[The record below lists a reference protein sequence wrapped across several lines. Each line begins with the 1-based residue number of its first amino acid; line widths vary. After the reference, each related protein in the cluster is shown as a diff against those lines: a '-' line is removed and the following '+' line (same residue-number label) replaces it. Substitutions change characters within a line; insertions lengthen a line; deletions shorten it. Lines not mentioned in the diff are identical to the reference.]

1 MDGRLLAA
9 FRSLYEAAAP
19 ALAQQQQ
26 QASSSG
32 GGSGS
37 SSGGGGSTAQ
47 LGSSW
52 PQHLRRAVA
61 RRSQEVLA
69 GMPTPLLQDLEQLAG
84 WERQSGDAPHSWG
97 AAQAHYSATIAA
109 YEARCGSLL
118 GAAAGTAAGS
128 GSAAA
133 VDAGAAALAEGGSTN
148 EQPLLDAGAAG
159 QDAALAALLLQQAR
173 QAEQAQGA
181 APGGST
187 QQPESGSGGGSGG
200 GSILPMIYRAY
211 KKLILTD
218 AILLAD

>member
-19 ALAQQQQ
+19 ALAQLQ
-26 QASSSG
+26 QASSS
-32 GGSGS
+32 SS

-69 GMPTPLLQDLEQLAG
+69 GMPTSVLQDLEQLAG
-84 WERQSGDAPHSWG
+84 WEWQSGDAPHSWG
-97 AAQAHYSATIAA
+97 PAQAHYSATIAA
-109 YEARCGSLL
+109 YETQCGSLV
-118 GAAAGTAAGS
+118 GAAAAAVAGS
-128 GSAAA
+128 GSATA

-181 APGGST
+181 APSGST
-187 QQPESGSGGGSGG
+187 QQPESSGSSSGS
-200 GSILPMIYRAY
+200 GSILPVIYRAY